1 MTSTGAGGPLVKEI
15 AAYERMQEE
24 LERDYAGKW
33 VVFHNGRLARTFD
46 GFEESAE
53 WALDEYGEKHFLIRK
68 VGLEVLPPPI
78 LGLPYVPHDA

>member
-1 MTSTGAGGPLVKEI
+1 MVKDI

-46 GFEESAE
+46 GFEESA
-53 WALDEYGEKHFLIRK
+53 
-68 VGLEVLPPPI
+68 
-78 LGLPYVPHDA
+78 

>member
-1 MTSTGAGGPLVKEI
+1 MTSTGAGGPLVKDI

-46 GFEESAE
+46 EFEESAE
-53 WALDEYGEKHFLIRK
+53 WALDEYGEKHFLNQEGWPGGVAAAHSRAT
-68 VGLEVLPPPI
+68 VRRS
-78 LGLPYVPHDA
+78 